1 MKHTV
6 RLTALLLAVL
16 LVLAVLAG
24 CGQKKDEGKAE
35 DTAKAQQPPEQV
47 TAPPDTKGEEGPENY
62 LDITGVDF
70 SSPGEVIAADDYD
83 GMYDFSKRMQNFLVP
98 EGTIVELSGVVGSSM
113 MTHTIVVYNPQGDQ
127 AVGTTYEVVG
137 DVEFPAEGTPIHII
151 GVVRM
156 GEYYPVVVVPAE
168 LFQVVE

>member
-62 LDITGVDF
+62 LDITGVDDRDVWVGIRPEGF
-70 SSPGEVIAADDYD
+70 VYAAD
-83 GMYDFSKRMQNFLVP
+83 GPLKCALTR
-98 EGTIVELSGVVGSSM
+98 VEVMGRDVSVVSTHPALSGVSIRS
-113 MTHTIVVYNPQGDQ
+113 IISAEIAPQIGGDTVRF
-127 AVGTTYEVVG
+127 AVK
-137 DVEFPAEGTPIHII
+137 PAKVHIFDRATEERI
-151 GVVRM
+151 RFSVR
-156 GEYYPVVVVPAE
+156 
-168 LFQVVE
+168 